1 MGRTGTTDER
11 FPDPTTTYTD
21 SETGYTDSETEAAG
35 GFTTVPRWTRTQVP
49 GTATHRAEIPDGL
62 LADLDHLADRLGVSP
77 ASVLTAAHLKVLGA
91 LSGESEVVGACV
103 PAPGRD
109 PLPCRVTITT
119 DSWRTLVLDV
129 HRALSAMPGAPA
141 ARREPSVDIDGHR
154 PRVPGSVP
162 VIVFDPY
169 GEDDG
174 PAGRPD
180 DGSPLRMSVTRRED
194 GRRGWRLRH
203 RTDAYDH
210 DCAARIAGYH
220 RTALELLTADPGAA
234 PGPQSLL
241 DAAEL
246 HHQIEELAG
255 PRRDLPPL
263 RAHEVFARQAR
274 AHPNAVAV
282 VRGGRQWT
290 YGELDARANRLAHAL
305 LSQGLCAEDVVAVV
319 GERDLGW
326 TAAVLGVLK
335 AGGVYL
341 PVEPHFPADRVT
353 AMLGRAACRF
363 ALVGSGDTDPLDR
376 ALASMPEV
384 RVLPVEA
391 ADDESLDATD
401 PGVRVRPESAAYIY
415 FTSGSTGE
423 PKGAMCEHAGLLN
436 HLYAKIDDLGITE
449 GTVVA
454 QSAPQCFDISLWQ
467 LLSALLTGGRTHL
480 VEQEAVLDVPR
491 FLDTLVLGRVNVLQV
506 VPSYLDAVLS
516 CLERAPRELPDLRCV
531 CVTGEAVKRELVQRW
546 FATEPGVRLVNAYGL
561 TETSDDTNHHVMDRA
576 PDSARVPLGRPVNNV
591 RVYVVDADLSPVPLG
606 APGEI
611 VLSGVC
617 VGRGYVNDPERTRL
631 VFGADPHRPGSR
643 LYRSGDRGRRLP
655 GGEVEFLGRRD
666 HQVKIRGFRIEVD
679 EIDNALSR
687 VPGIRDGAVV
697 AAERPGRG
705 RYLAAFYTGSGPLPA
720 HEVRDRLGAR
730 LPAYMVPSVFQW
742 RPDLPLT
749 PNGKI
754 DKRALIDLASAQEP
768 AVEDRHR
775 PPGTPTERRIAAAWA
790 GAMGIPADR
799 IGRQDGFF
807 DLGGTSLAALRV
819 AVSLDRTI
827 SLKDLTRHPV
837 LADLAR
843 LVESRTA
850 RPDPST
856 QPHPDPPAERRPDA
870 IDRRIR

>member
-1 MGRTGTTDER
+1 MGTTERADER
-11 FPDPTTTYTD
+11 FPDPTETDPATGSGTDPATD
-21 SETGYTDSETEAAG
+21 SDSDSAG
-35 GFTTVPRWTRTQVP
+35 GFTTVPRWTRAPLP
-49 GTATHRAEIPDGL
+49 GTAEYRAVIPDAL
-62 LADLDHLADRLGVSP
+62 LAALDHLADHLGVSP

-103 PAPGRD
+103 TVPGGAPR
-109 PLPCRVTITT
+109 PCRLALTT

-129 HRALSAMPGAPA
+129 HRALSALPGPPA
-141 ARREPSVDIDGHR
+141 GRREPSVDSAGSTTPGPHL
-154 PRVPGSVP
+154 PGSAP
-162 VIVFDPY
+162 VVVFDPY
-169 GEDDG
+169 GEGDG
-174 PAGRPD
+174 PADRPD
-180 DGSPLRMSVTRRED
+180 GGGPALRMSVTHRED
-194 GRRGWRLRH
+194 GRRAWRLRH
-203 RTDAYDH
+203 RTDAYDE
-210 DCAARIAGYH
+210 DFAARIVGYH
-220 RTALELLTADPGAA
+220 RTALERLTADPDAA

-241 DAAEL
+241 GAAER

-255 PRRDLPPL
+255 PRRDLPEL
-263 RAHEVFARQAR
+263 RAHEVFAQQAR

-290 YGELDARANRLAHAL
+290 YGELDARANRLARAL
-305 LSQGLCAEDVVAVV
+305 LAQGLRPEDVVAVV

-341 PVEPHFPADRVT
+341 PVEPRFPAERVA

-363 ALVGSGDTDPLDR
+363 ALVGPGDTDPLDR

-401 PGVRVRPESAAYIY
+401 PGVHVPPESAAYIY

-423 PKGAMCEHAGLLN
+423 PKGALCEHAGLLN
-436 HLYAKIDDLGITE
+436 HLYAKIDDLGIDR

-467 LLSALLTGGRTHL
+467 LLAALLTGGRTLL

-506 VPSYLDAVLS
+506 VPSYLEAVLS
-516 CLERAPRELPDLRCV
+516 CLERAPRELPDLRRV

-546 FATEPGVRLVNAYGL
+546 FATGPGVRLVNAYGL

-631 VFGADPHRPGSR
+631 AFGRDPHRPGNR
-643 LYRSGDRGRRLP
+643 LYRSGDHGRWLP
-655 GGEVEFLGRRD
+655 DGALEFLGRRD

-679 EIDNALSR
+679 EIDNALLR

-697 AAERPGRG
+697 AAGRPGRG
-705 RYLAAFYTGSGPLPA
+705 RYLAAFYTGRGPLA
-720 HEVRDRLGAR
+720 AADVRDRLSAR
-730 LPAYMVPSVFQW
+730 LPAYMVPSVIQW

-754 DKRALIDLASAQEP
+754 DKRALIALASARDP

-790 GAMGIPADR
+790 GAMGIPAER

-850 RPDPST
+850 RPDP
-856 QPHPDPPAERRPDA
+856 PAERRPDA

>member
-1 MGRTGTTDER
+1 MGRPGTTDER
-11 FPDPTTTYTD
+11 FPGPTDTD
-21 SETGYTDSETEAAG
+21 TRPDTDADTAG
-35 GFTTVPRWTRTQVP
+35 GFTAVPRWARTPVP
-49 GTATHRAEIPDGL
+49 GTAEYRVVIPDGL
-62 LADLDHLADRLGVSP
+62 VADLDRLCDDLGVSA
-77 ASVLTAAHLKVLGA
+77 ASALSAAHLKVVGA

-103 PAPGRD
+103 TAPGGE
-109 PLPCRVTITT
+109 PLPCRLTITT
-119 DSWRTLVLDV
+119 GSWRTLLLDA
-129 HRALSAMPGAPA
+129 HRALSTASA
-141 ARREPSVDIDGHR
+141 AREARRGPSVDAGGRR
-154 PRVPGSVP
+154 PPLPGSAPGV
-162 VIVFDPY
+162 VFDPY
-169 GEDDG
+169 GEHDGPGDG
-174 PAGRPD
+174 PADLPD
-180 DGSPLRMSVTRRED
+180 EGPALRVSVI
-194 GRRGWRLRH
+194 RRGGRWTCRLRY

-210 DCAARIAGYH
+210 DCAERIAGYH
-220 RTALELLTADPGAA
+220 RTALELMAADPDAA

-241 DAAEL
+241 GAVEL

-255 PRRDLPPL
+255 PPRDLPPV
-263 RAHEVFARQAR
+263 RAHEVFAQRAR
-274 AHPNAVAV
+274 AHPDAVAV
-282 VRGGRQWT
+282 VRGERQWT
-290 YGELDARANRLAHAL
+290 YGELDARANRLARIL
-305 LSQGLCAEDVVAVV
+305 LAPGLRGEDVVAVV

-335 AGGVYL
+335 AGGAYL
-341 PVEPHFPADRVT
+341 PVEPHFPADRVG

-363 ALVGSGDTDPLDR
+363 ALVGSGDTGSLDR
-376 ALASMPEV
+376 ALASLPEV
-384 RVLPVEA
+384 RVLPVAA

-401 PGVRVRPESAAYIY
+401 PRVHVPPEALAYIY

-436 HLYAKIDDLGITE
+436 HLYAKIDDLGI
-449 GTVVA
+449 GPDTVVA

-467 LLSALLTGGRTHL
+467 LLSALLTGGRTLL

-491 FLDTLVLGRVNVLQV
+491 FLDTLARGGVNVLQV
-506 VPSYLDAVLS
+506 VPSYLDAILS
-516 CLERAPRELPDLRCV
+516 CLERAPRALPDLRRV

-546 FATEPGVRLVNAYGL
+546 FAAEPGVRLVNAYGL

-591 RVYVVDADLSPVPLG
+591 RVYVVDADLTPVPLG

-617 VGRGYVNDPERTRL
+617 VGRGYVNDPERTRQA
-631 VFGADPHRPGSR
+631 FGVDPHRPGDR
-643 LYRSGDRGRRLP
+643 LYRSGDRGRLLP
-655 GGEVEFLGRRD
+655 GGELEFLGRRD
-666 HQVKIRGFRIEVD
+666 HQVKIHGFRIEVD
-679 EIDNALSR
+679 EIDNALVR

-697 AAERPGRG
+697 AAGRPGRD
-705 RYLAAFYTGSGPLPA
+705 RHLAAFYTGRGPLA
-720 HEVRDRLGAR
+720 AADVRERLGAR
-730 LPAYMVPSVFQW
+730 LPAYMVPSVFHW

-754 DKRALIDLASAQEP
+754 DKRALIALASARDP
-768 AVEDRHR
+768 AEEQHR
-775 PPGTPTERRIAAAWA
+775 PAGTPTERRVAAAWA
-790 GAMGIPADR
+790 GALGVPADR

-843 LVESRTA
+843 LIESRTA
-850 RPDPST
+850 G
-856 QPHPDPPAERRPDA
+856 HDPPAERRPDA